1 VAVFAQQVI
10 NGLTIGT
17 TYALVTIGFTMVYSI
32 LELANFA
39 HSSFYM
45 LGAYLS
51 MTTLMSFG
59 LSRLVFILG
68 VVISA
73 AVCGSLG
80 ALMDRFTLR
89 LIRNRADSDVT
100 AMLCTVGIQTAID
113 NSILVIFGS
122 ETKPFPNVISS
133 TKIAVGSAVISYTQ
147 IVILITAIL
156 LMVGLSLFIY
166 RTKMGSAMRAV
177 SQNLDAAKLMGINT
191 GQVITLTFFIA
202 TGIAAIAGTF
212 VGSYYQANDIM
223 MSASVGSKSF
233 AAAVLGGMG
242 SLPGAVLGGVIIGLA
257 ETMVAGYI
265 SSGYRDAVAF
275 LILTVVLIVRPRG
288 FFGQKQVIKV

>member
-1 VAVFAQQVI
+1 MFFQQLI

-17 TYALVTIGFTMVYSI
+17 TYAMVTIGFTMVYSV

-51 MTTLMSFG
+51 MTTLVSLG
-59 LSRLVFILG
+59 LSRPVFFLG
-68 VVISA
+68 L
-73 AVCGSLG
+73 AVSVAICGSLG

-89 LIRNRADSDVT
+89 IIRNRAESDVT
-100 AMLCTVGIQTAID
+100 AMLCTVGVQTAID

-122 ETKPFPNVISS
+122 ETKSFPNVISS
-133 TKIAVGSAVISYTQ
+133 TKITVGGAVISYTQ
-147 IVILITAIL
+147 IVILIAAIV

-177 SQNLDAAKLMGINT
+177 SQNVDAAKLMGINT
-191 GQVITLTFFIA
+191 GQVVTLTFFIA
-202 TGIAAIAGTF
+202 AGIAAVAGTF

-265 SSGYRDAVAF
+265 SSGFRDAVAF
-275 LILTVVLIVRPRG
+275 LILTVVLIARPQG

>member
-1 VAVFAQQVI
+1 MFPQQLI

-17 TYALVTIGFTMVYSI
+17 TYALVTIGFTMVYSV

-51 MTTLMSFG
+51 MTTLMSLG
-59 LSRLVFILG
+59 LSRSVFFLG
-68 VVISA
+68 LAVSVVI
-73 AVCGSLG
+73 CGSLG

-89 LIRNRADSDVT
+89 LIRNRAESDIT
-100 AMLCTVGIQTAID
+100 AMLCTVGVQTAID

-122 ETKPFPNVISS
+122 ETKSFPNVISS
-133 TKIAVGSAVISYTQ
+133 AKILIGSAVISHIQ
-147 IVILITAIL
+147 IVILITAVL
-156 LMVGLSLFIY
+156 LMLCLSFFIST
-166 RTKMGSAMRAV
+166 TKMGAAMRGI

-191 GQVITLTFFIA
+191 GQVVTLTFFIA
-202 TGIAAIAGTF
+202 AGIAAVAGTL

-242 SLPGAVLGGVIIGLA
+242 SLPGAVLGGLIIGLA
-257 ETMVAGYI
+257 ETLVAGYL

-275 LILTVVLIVRPRG
+275 IILTVVLIVRPRG
-288 FFGQKQVIKV
+288 FFGQKQLIKV

>member
-1 VAVFAQQVI
+1 MFLQQLI

-17 TYALVTIGFTMVYSI
+17 TYALVTIGFTMVYSV

-51 MTTLMSFG
+51 MTTLMSLG
-59 LSRLVFILG
+59 LSRPVFLLGLV
-68 VVISA
+68 VSV

-89 LIRNRADSDVT
+89 LIRNRAESDIT
-100 AMLCTVGIQTAID
+100 AMLCTVGVQTAID

-122 ETKPFPNVISS
+122 ETKSFPNVISS
-133 TKIAVGSAVISYTQ
+133 TKILIGSAVISHTQ
-147 IVILITAIL
+147 IVILITAVIL
-156 LMVGLSLFIY
+156 MLCLSFFIY
-166 RTKMGSAMRAV
+166 KTKMGAAMRAI
-177 SQNLDAAKLMGINT
+177 SQNLDAARLMGINT
-191 GQVITLTFFIA
+191 GQVVTLTFFIA
-202 TGIAAIAGTF
+202 AGIAAVAGTL

-242 SLPGAVLGGVIIGLA
+242 SLPGAVLGGLIIGLA
-257 ETMVAGYI
+257 ETMVAGYL

-275 LILTVVLIVRPRG
+275 IILTVVLIVRPRG
-288 FFGQKQVIKV
+288 FFGQKQLIKV

>member
-1 VAVFAQQVI
+1 MFFQQLV

-17 TYALVTIGFTMVYSI
+17 TYALVTIGFTMVYSV
-32 LELANFA
+32 LELTNFA

-51 MTTLMSFG
+51 MTTLRAFG
-59 LSRLVFILG
+59 LSRPVFFVGLIVSVL
-68 VVISA
+68 A
-73 AVCGSLG
+73 CGSLG

-89 LIRNRADSDVT
+89 IIRNRAESDVT
-100 AMLCTVGIQTAID
+100 ALLCTVGVQTAID

-122 ETKPFPNVISS
+122 ETKSFPNVISS
-133 TKIAVGSAVISYTQ
+133 TKIELGSVVISHIQIIILISAV
-147 IVILITAIL
+147 V
-156 LMVGLSLFIY
+156 LMVCLSLFIY
-166 RTKMGSAMRAV
+166 KTKMGAAMRAI
-177 SQNLDAAKLMGINT
+177 SQNLTAAKLTGINT
-191 GQVITLTFFIA
+191 GMVVTLTFFIA
-202 TGIAAIAGTF
+202 AGIAAIAGTL

-223 MSASVGSKSF
+223 MSASVGLKSF

-242 SLPGAVLGGVIIGLA
+242 SLPGAVLGGLIIGLG

-288 FFGQKQVIKV
+288 LFGQKQVIKV

>member
-1 VAVFAQQVI
+1 MFFQQVI

-17 TYALVTIGFTMVYSI
+17 TYALVTIGFTMVYSV
-32 LELANFA
+32 LELTNFA

-51 MTTLMSFG
+51 MTALVQFG
-59 LSRLVFILG
+59 LSRPVFFAGLVVSVLI
-68 VVISA
+68 
-73 AVCGSLG
+73 CGTVG

-89 LIRNRADSDVT
+89 LIRNRAESDVT
-100 AMLCTVGIQTAID
+100 ALLCTVGVQTAID

-122 ETKPFPNVISS
+122 ETKSFPNVISTTKMEFGS
-133 TKIAVGSAVISYTQ
+133 TVVSHIQIIILVTAVV
-147 IVILITAIL
+147 
-156 LMVGLSLFIY
+156 LMICLSLFVY
-166 RTKMGSAMRAV
+166 KTKMGTAMRAI
-177 SQNLDAAKLMGINT
+177 SQNINAAKLTGVNT
-191 GQVITLTFFIA
+191 GQVVTLTFFIA
-202 TGIAAIAGTF
+202 TGIAAIAGTL

-223 MSASVGSKSF
+223 MSASVGMKSF

-242 SLPGAVLGGVIIGLA
+242 SLPGAVLGGITIGLA

>member
-1 VAVFAQQVI
+1 MFFQQLI

-17 TYALVTIGFTMVYSI
+17 TYALVTIGFTMVYSV

-51 MTTLMSFG
+51 MTTLKQFG
-59 LSRLVFILG
+59 LSRPVFFIGLVVSVLI
-68 VVISA
+68 
-73 AVCGSLG
+73 CGSVG

-89 LIRNRADSDVT
+89 VIRNRAESDVT
-100 AMLCTVGIQTAID
+100 AMLCTVGVQTAID

-122 ETKPFPNVISS
+122 ETKSFPNVIST
-133 TKIAVGSAVISYTQ
+133 TKILIGSVVISHIQIIIFISAV
-147 IVILITAIL
+147 V
-156 LMVGLSLFIY
+156 LMVCLSLFIY
-166 RTKMGSAMRAV
+166 RTKTGSAMRAI
-177 SQNLDAAKLMGINT
+177 SQNLNAAKLMGVNT
-191 GQVITLTFFIA
+191 GKMVTLTFFIA
-202 TGIAAIAGTF
+202 AGIAAIAGTL

-242 SLPGAVLGGVIIGLA
+242 SLPGAVLGGIIIGLA

>member
-1 VAVFAQQVI
+1 MFLQQLI

-17 TYALVTIGFTMVYSI
+17 TYALVTIGFTMVYSV

-51 MTTLMSFG
+51 MATLMSFG
-59 LSRLVFILG
+59 RSLPVFLAGLVVS
-68 VVISA
+68 VVI
-73 AVCGSLG
+73 CGSLG
-80 ALMDRFTLR
+80 AFMDRFTLR
-89 LIRNRADSDVT
+89 LIRNRAESDVT
-100 AMLCTVGIQTAID
+100 AMLCTVGVQTAID

-122 ETKPFPNVISS
+122 ETKSFPNVISS
-133 TKIAVGSAVISYTQ
+133 TKIILGSVVISYIQ
-147 IVILITAIL
+147 IIILVTAIV
-156 LMVGLSLFIY
+156 LMTGLSLFIY
-166 RTKMGSAMRAV
+166 RTKTGAAMRAI

-191 GQVITLTFFIA
+191 GRMVTLTFFIA
-202 TGIAAIAGTF
+202 AGIAAIAGTL

-242 SLPGAVLGGVIIGLA
+242 SLPGAVLGGISIGLA
-257 ETMVAGYI
+257 ETLVAGYI

-275 LILTVVLIVRPRG
+275 LILTVALIVRPRG
-288 FFGQKQVIKV
+288 FFGQKQLIKV

>member
-1 VAVFAQQVI
+1 MFLQQLI

-17 TYALVTIGFTMVYSI
+17 TYALVTIGFTMVYSV
-32 LELANFA
+32 LELTNFA

-51 MTTLMSFG
+51 MTTLTSLG
-59 LSRLVFILG
+59 LSRPVFLLGLLVSVLI
-68 VVISA
+68 
-73 AVCGSLG
+73 CGSLG

-89 LIRNRADSDVT
+89 LIRARAESDIT

-133 TKIAVGSAVISYTQ
+133 RRILLENAVLSHTQ
-147 IVILITAIL
+147 LVILFTAVL
-156 LMVGLSLFIY
+156 LMILLSLFIY
-166 RTKMGSAMRAV
+166 RTKLGTAMRAI
-177 SQNLDAAKLMGINT
+177 SQNVDAARLTGINT
-191 GQVITLTFFIA
+191 GMVVTLTFFIA
-202 TGIAAIAGTF
+202 AGIAAVAGTL

-242 SLPGAVLGGVIIGLA
+242 SLPGAVLGGILIGVV

-265 SSGYRDAVAF
+265 SSGYRDAIAF
-275 LILTVVLIVRPRG
+275 LILTFVLILKPTG
-288 FFGQKQVIKV
+288 FFGQKQIVKV